1 MAIKKTIIAV
11 LIMAAIFYAPVFAY
25 ALDAQEAKEKKYGLW
40 ETAHGT
46 KLPALAI
53 SNSTPE
59 GVAGLVVQSVLGLVG
74 IAFFLLMLYAG
85 ITWMTAMGSA
95 EKVAKAKTMMET
107 AVIGLIIVSA
117 SYAVATFVFTQLTAT
132 PISETATSTA
142 TE

>member
-11 LIMAAIFYAPVFAY
+11 LITASIFYAPVFAH
-25 ALDAQEAKEKKYGLW
+25 AQGAQEAKEKKYGLW
-40 ETAHGT
+40 DTARGT

-53 SNSTPE
+53 SDSTPE
-59 GVAGLVVQSVLGLVG
+59 GVAGLVVQSVLGLIG

-85 ITWMTAMGSA
+85 IIWMTAMGSA
-95 EKVAKAKTMMET
+95 EKVTKAKTMMET
-107 AVIGLIIVSA
+107 AIIGIIIVSA
-117 SYAVATFVFTQLTAT
+117 SYAVATFVFTKLTAA

>member
-1 MAIKKTIIAV
+1 MAIKQLIIAV
-11 LIMAAIFYAPVFAY
+11 LFMAAVICPPILVH
-25 ALDAQEAKEKKYGLW
+25 AQGSADPKEVKYGLW
-40 ETAHGT
+40 STARGT

-74 IAFFLLMLYAG
+74 IAFFLLLLYAG
-85 ITWMTAMGSA
+85 ITWMTAMGSS
-95 EKVAKAKTMMET
+95 EKVTKAKTMMET
-107 AVIGLIIVSA
+107 AVIGIIIVSA
-117 SYAVATFVFTQLTAT
+117 SYAVATFVFTKLTVA